1 MDRPG
6 APRLH
11 APMRARV
18 VVLVACLAL
27 PPISGCVVAAAAA
40 VGAATFGV
48 ISYCENEAT
57 MDVPQD
63 LPTVFAAAKKALH
76 NLSFPVDDKQTAT
89 ATEGR
94 LEAADAHVRVERQP
108 GGTTR
113 VRARV
118 GTFDTSDNQRRAKLI
133 LEEIKKL
140 L

>member
-1 MDRPG
+1 MRS
-6 APRLH
+6 
-11 APMRARV
+11 RARV
-18 VVLVACLAL
+18 IRAGVFAVCLAL
-27 PPISGCVVAAAAA
+27 LPLPACVVAAAAA
-40 VGAATFGV
+40 VGAATWGA
-48 ISYCENEAT
+48 ISYYQNEAS

-76 NLSFPVDDKQTAT
+76 NLSFPVDDKQTAN
-89 ATEGR
+89 ATEGK
-94 LEAADAHVRVERQP
+94 LDAGDAHVRVEKQP

-118 GTFDTSDNQRRAKLI
+118 GTFDTNDNERRAKLI